1 MANVGAYWKKKFRQK
16 LTPLMYA
23 VKVYRY
29 SEEPAHCPGG
39 WGENSGEFD
48 PEADFL
54 YHSDNPTAT
63 ACRNGLI
70 GELISEDI
78 KGFYFSDLKQSQM
91 DELSIGTL
99 DENEGV
105 FIVDGFVNLHSVVTI
120 EYPVGIF
127 HQFVFKRDLLIGEDI
142 IAQYG
147 KVRKSN
153 GVL

>member
-1 MANVGAYWKKKFRQK
+1 MASIGAYWKKKFRQK

-29 SEEPAHCPGG
+29 EEEPAHCPGG
-39 WGENSGEFD
+39 WGVSGEFD

-54 YHSDNPTAT
+54 YHSDNPTAP
-63 ACRNGLI
+63 ACRNGLV
-70 GELISEDI
+70 GDLISEDV

-91 DELSIGTL
+91 FEMNIGTL

-105 FIVDGFVNLHSVVTI
+105 FIVDGFINLANVVTI
-120 EYPVGIF
+120 EYPAGTF
-127 HQFVFKRDLLIGEDI
+127 HQFVFKRDLLIGEDV